1 VQADARSHV
10 YLYSYRNR
18 IDPDTFCRMYVYK
31 HINVFLLP
39 KIGLKAKKHDKKEK
53 IVTKK

>member
-31 HINVFLLP
+31 HINVFFAP
-39 KIGLKAKKHDKKEK
+39 KDWLKSEK
-53 IVTKK
+53 T